1 MAHRRLRMLQECG
14 LITTAINVWR
24 KKSSR
29 QKLFFTSST
38 KDESNVRLPMFD
50 SEDSGTLR
58 KVQQSKARNCVH
70 SNYGIDA
77 RMARAKQIAL
87 ADEETKLWRSV

>member
-29 QKLFFTSST
+29 QKFLFTSSSE
-38 KDESNVRLPMFD
+38 DESNVRLPMFD
-50 SEDSGTLR
+50 SEVSGTSR
-58 KVQQSKARNCVH
+58 KVQQSKA
-70 SNYGIDA
+70 
-77 RMARAKQIAL
+77 
-87 ADEETKLWRSV
+87 KLYTIILWKRQRPS